1 MSGVQRKRG
10 RPVPRTVSRVTLL
23 SALNIGTGGG
33 DPYLR
38 EAAEVIADGARAL
51 SSSWSRQVPE
61 SISVAVGGKVAI
73 IAAGAPPARPAELR
87 LNHPLFGNR
96 GYWYGPPGEPFLGPA
111 ADARSDAAMARYAK
125 KIDMWAAK
133 AGYR

>member
-1 MSGVQRKRG
+1 MSGTRKPRKRAS
-10 RPVPRTVSRVTLL
+10 PRTVTRVVALESL
-23 SALNIGTGGG
+23 SIGSGGG

-38 EAAEVIADGARAL
+38 EAAEVIAAGARAM
-51 SSSWSRQVPE
+51 SSWSRQIPA
-61 SISVAVGGKVAI
+61 SITVSVGEKVAI

-96 GYWYGPPGEPFLGPA
+96 SHWYGPPGQPFLSPA
-111 ADARSDAAMARYAK
+111 ADARSDAAMAKYAT

-133 AGYR
+133 AGFR